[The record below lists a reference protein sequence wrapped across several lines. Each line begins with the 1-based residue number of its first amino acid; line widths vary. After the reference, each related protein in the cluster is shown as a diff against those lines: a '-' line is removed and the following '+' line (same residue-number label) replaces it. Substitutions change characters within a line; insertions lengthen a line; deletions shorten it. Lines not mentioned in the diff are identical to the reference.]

1 MQNKDY
7 PKLREC
13 PFCGNDVCAEIDNV
27 NKAFKVYCLNCP
39 AEMWVP
45 FQNAG
50 LDDGSLISFDEAM
63 QWMSALIERW
73 NERS

>member
-1 MQNKDY
+1 MMDKVALK
-7 PKLREC
+7 PC
-13 PFCGNDVCAEIDNV
+13 PFCGEDACAEIDNV

-50 LDDGSLISFDEAM
+50 LDDGSLISFDEAEK
-63 QWMSALIERW
+63 WMSSLTEQW
-73 NERS
+73 NERA